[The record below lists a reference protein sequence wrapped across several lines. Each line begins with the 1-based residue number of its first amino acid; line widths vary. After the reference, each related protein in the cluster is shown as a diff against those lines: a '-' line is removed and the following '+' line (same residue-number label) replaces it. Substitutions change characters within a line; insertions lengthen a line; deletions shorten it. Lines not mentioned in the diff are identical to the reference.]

1 MKMSDLKGG
10 DKAVITAVDAKGE
23 VGQRLLDM
31 GLVKGT
37 NFKVIRKAP
46 LGDPI
51 QIKLRGFL
59 MALRLNEAK
68 LITVEKIGEIGDGI
82 PMRKSRE
89 KKHG

>member
-1 MKMSDLKGG
+1 MKMSELKGG
-10 DKAVITAVDAKGE
+10 DKATVIAVDAKGE

-68 LITVEKIGEIGDGI
+68 FITVEKTGEIGDGV
-82 PMRKSRE
+82 PMGKGKG
-89 KKHG
+89 KKNG